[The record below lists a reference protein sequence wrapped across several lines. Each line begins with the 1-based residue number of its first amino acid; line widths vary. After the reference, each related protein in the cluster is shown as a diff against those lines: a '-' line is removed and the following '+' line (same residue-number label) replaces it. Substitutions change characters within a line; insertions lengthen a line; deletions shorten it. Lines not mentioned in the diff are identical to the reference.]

1 MAVHVLY
8 CTYQDLSNSVTL
20 RPIWPDGLF
29 KKGTKKRW
37 RGAERQRD
45 RETERQRD
53 ISRKGRESAE
63 QNI

>member
-8 CTYQDLSNSVTL
+8 CTYQGLSNSVTL

-29 KKGTKKRW
+29 KKGTKKRG

-45 RETERQRD
+45 IETERQRD
-53 ISRKGRESAE
+53 RE
-63 QNI
+63 I